1 MLYLPVPVLEAE
13 RLRLRGWQDEDQ
25 TPFAEYCAD
34 AMTERFL
41 GGPANPADAWR
52 RLAAQVGHWVIRGY
66 GSWALEE
73 KASGRWVGYCGLWNP
88 HGWPEP
94 EVMWGLAPAGRRHGY
109 ATEAAA
115 AVRDYAYRQLGW
127 TTLISCIAADN
138 IASQRVAERLGATPE
153 KTFEH
158 RGHTLRI
165 YRHPAPGTPSHPS
178 I

>member
-1 MLYLPVPVLEAE
+1 MLPLPIPVLEAE
-13 RLRLRGWQDEDQ
+13 RLRLRGWQNEDQ
-25 TPFAEYCAD
+25 APFADYCAD

-41 GGPANPADAWR
+41 GGPGYPADAWR
-52 RLAAQVGHWVIRGY
+52 RMAAQVGHWVMRGY

-94 EVMWGLAPAGRRHGY
+94 EVMWGLAPSGRGLGY
-109 ATEAAA
+109 ATEAAG

-127 TTLISCIAADN
+127 TTLISCIAPDN
-138 IASQRVAERLGATPE
+138 IASQRVAERLGATLE

-158 RGHTLRI
+158 RGQTLRI
-165 YRHPAPGTPSHPS
+165 YRHPAPSTLSHPS